1 MNIVDS
7 SGWLEYF
14 TDGPYADN
22 FSEALFD
29 VDSLIVPTISL
40 YEVFKVV
47 LRERGEDEAIQAIAL
62 MQQGQCVDLTADIAL
77 FAAKLSLEHALP
89 MAESIIYATGQLH
102 EAIVWTLDEDFE
114 GLVGVR
120 YFGK

>member
-7 SGWLEYF
+7 SGWLEYL
-14 TDGPYADN
+14 TDGLHADT
-22 FSEALFD
+22 FSEALLD

-47 LRERGEDEAIQAIAL
+47 LREHGEDEAIQAIAL
-62 MQQGQCVDLTADIAL
+62 MQQGLCVDLTADNAL

-89 MAESIIYATGQLH
+89 MADSIIYTTAQLY

-114 GLVGVR
+114 GLAGVR